1 MYFLRVSLI
10 WLFVVVLMVGCA
22 SQKTEV
28 AEKSA
33 APAAKESAAPTATAK
48 EVSLAVTGMT
58 WGACVAKVQG
68 ALAKI
73 DGVINAAVSMPN
85 SAVVKVNENVTV
97 AQLTEAVTGAGFSAK
112 VSEWQHS
119 LTIFDFAVT
128 NNMIY

>member
-1 MYFLRVSLI
+1 MYLLRINLI
-10 WLFVVVLMVGCA
+10 CLFVIGLMVGCT

-28 AEKSA
+28 TEDSA
-33 APAAKESAAPTATAK
+33 APAAK